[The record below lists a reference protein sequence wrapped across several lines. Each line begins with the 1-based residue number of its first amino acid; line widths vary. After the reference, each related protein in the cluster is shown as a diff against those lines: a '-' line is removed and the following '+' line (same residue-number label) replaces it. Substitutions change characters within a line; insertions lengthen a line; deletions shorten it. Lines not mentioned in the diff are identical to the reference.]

1 MTSERDVLR
10 AILAHVGIEYAISDT
25 ARRIVK
31 HSPALPNL
39 LLGEAAPAALKGR
52 LLEECC
58 DEFKGVE
65 DELDRVRRGELPQ
78 FQIPHTYRQYREQ
91 SHYMTLTV
99 LPYPPGLLLVVTD
112 TTQEAELARRLMQER
127 NEVLL
132 LQGRLKETNEQL
144 EYLLRHLVPTNV
156 TQQLLAQRELPRP
169 GGKRR
174 VVSVLFADMRN
185 FTALA
190 ETLEPEAVMERLNQ
204 NFSII
209 SRLVIQYG
217 GTLNQ
222 YIGDGIMAIF
232 NAPQDQPDHALCA
245 VRVGLE
251 IIQAATLYPQ
261 YQLARFG
268 FSINTGP
275 AVVGYLG
282 FEERFDYTAIGDT
295 VNVAARLSALAREG
309 QILIGPQ
316 TYETVRQRV
325 RTRPVDLLKLKG
337 KANPL
342 MVYEVLPDEPLA

>member
-1 MTSERDVLR
+1 MTSDLALLR
-10 AILAHVGIEYAISDT
+10 TIISHEGIEYAVCD
-25 ARRIVK
+25 AERRIVE
-31 HSPALPNL
+31 SSPGLPAL
-39 LLGEAAPAALKGR
+39 LGGESVPATLAGQR
-52 LLEECC
+52 LEECC
-58 DEFKGVE
+58 DEFKDIE
-65 DELDRVRRGELPQ
+65 EELARVARGETPY
-78 FQIPHTYRQYREQ
+78 FQVAHTYRERYGEPC
-91 SHYMTLTV
+91 YVTLTV
-99 LPYPPGLLLVVTD
+99 LAHPPGLLLLVTD
-112 TTQEAELARRLMQER
+112 TTQEAQLAQRLTQER

-132 LQGRLKETNEQL
+132 LQGRLKEANAQL
-144 EYLLRHLVPTNV
+144 EYLLRHFVPTNV
-156 TQQLLAQRELPRP
+156 TQQLLAQRELPHP

-174 VVSVLFADMRN
+174 TVSVLFADMRN

-316 TYETVRQRV
+316 TYEAVCQRV

-337 KANPL
+337 KVNPL
-342 MVYEVLPDEPLA
+342 MVYEVLPDERLA